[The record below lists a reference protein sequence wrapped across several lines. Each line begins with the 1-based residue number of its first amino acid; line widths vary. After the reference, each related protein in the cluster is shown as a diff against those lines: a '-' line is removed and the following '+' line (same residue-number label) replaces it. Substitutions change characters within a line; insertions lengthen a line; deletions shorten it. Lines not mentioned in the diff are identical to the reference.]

1 MLVLCHSEWYLKKT
15 LWLPVGHEEEQY
27 TDIPEKFTIIQLKL
41 VALTCTCRFYII
53 HMLSP
58 ELDFFF
64 KEHLHCNV
72 SLFLIGLISEGLYR

>member
-27 TDIPEKFTIIQLKL
+27 TNIPEKFTIIQLNLHNLFKFKDV
-41 VALTCTCRFYII
+41 VALTCRFYII

-58 ELDFFF
+58 ELNFF
-64 KEHLHCNV
+64 
-72 SLFLIGLISEGLYR
+72 